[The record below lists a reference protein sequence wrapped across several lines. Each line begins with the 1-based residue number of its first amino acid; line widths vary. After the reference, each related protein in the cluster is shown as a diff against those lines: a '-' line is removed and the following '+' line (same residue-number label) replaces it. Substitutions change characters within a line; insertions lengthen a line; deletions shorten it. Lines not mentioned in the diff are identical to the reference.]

1 MKRKGFLIFI
11 LFLALLFVVFV
22 VMKTLG
28 GKNPVY
34 SVKNKEALAH
44 YKKGVN
50 YAMKY
55 YLNDAEKEFQLAVKL
70 DPSFPLPYIY
80 LISLSSGF
88 KEGKI
93 ASYYKKIAV
102 PQKSWS
108 DFEKEFVSIFLE
120 ATAKRGKLRGDVKF
134 AKKLQDFINRYA
146 DRVEI
151 YPILLPMYQ
160 KAVGDRDKLIKYYTY
175 LHHKYPNNTQIL
187 NSLGYF
193 YLAKGD
199 YKNAENCFKKYKFIA
214 PNNANPYD
222 SIADLYFSLG
232 DYDKAIVNYKRAIE
246 IKPDFYNSKV
256 KLALCYI
263 YTGRLKKAQETIS
276 LIEGDSKDIPYL
288 KYLVYPL
295 RSFVYYSSRNLEKL
309 SQLYESFKPD
319 KRYVC
324 FKVLVDVNYAVMVKD
339 KKLLSQ
345 SVKEGEHCYKMVRDM
360 VKPLKILALGWEGK
374 DREAEKLIQKAL
386 KKFKSLLYDKRLI
399 YAQVITIYYISKKKY
414 EKINPFLKY
423 LKDGDKWYAEFLIA
437 RAKGD
442 KKDCIKFAKKLVE
455 YYNESDDN
463 FYKKKE
469 AMECLK

>member
-1 MKRKGFLIFI
+1 MKKKGFLIFI
-11 LFLALLFVVFV
+11 SITVLLLIVLVVV
-22 VMKTLG
+22 KALG
-28 GKNPVY
+28 GKKPIY
-34 SVKNKEALAH
+34 SVKNKEALIH

-55 YLNDAEKEFQLAVKL
+55 YLNDAKKEFQLAVKL

-120 ATAKRGKLRGDVKF
+120 AAAKRDKLRGDVKF

-160 KAVGDRDKLIKYYTY
+160 KAIGDRDKLIKYYTY

-187 NSLGYF
+187 NSLGYL
-193 YLAKGD
+193 YLGKGD

-214 PNNANPYD
+214 PDNANPYD

-232 DYDKAIVNYKRAIE
+232 DYKKAIVNYRKAIE

-263 YTGRLKKAQETIS
+263 YTGRLKKAQEIIN
-276 LIEGDSKDIPYL
+276 LIEGDSKGIPYL

-295 RSFVYYSSRNLEKL
+295 RSFVYYSSRDLERLK
-309 SQLYESFKPD
+309 QLYESFKPD
-319 KRYVC
+319 KRYAC
-324 FKVLVDVNYAVMVKD
+324 FKVLISVNYAIMVKD

-345 SVKEGEHCYKMVRDM
+345 SVKEGEHCYKMIRDM
-360 VKPLKILALGWEGK
+360 VMPLKILALGWEGK
-374 DREAEKLIQKAL
+374 DREAEKLIQKTL
-386 KKFKSLLYDKRLI
+386 KNFKSLLYDKRLI
-399 YAQVITIYYISKKKY
+399 YAQVITNYYISKKKY
-414 EKINPFLKY
+414 EKIKPFLKY
-423 LKDGDKWYAEFLIA
+423 LKDGDRCYAEFLIA
-437 RAKGD
+437 KAKGD
-442 KKDCIKFAKKLVE
+442 KKDCIRFAKKLVE